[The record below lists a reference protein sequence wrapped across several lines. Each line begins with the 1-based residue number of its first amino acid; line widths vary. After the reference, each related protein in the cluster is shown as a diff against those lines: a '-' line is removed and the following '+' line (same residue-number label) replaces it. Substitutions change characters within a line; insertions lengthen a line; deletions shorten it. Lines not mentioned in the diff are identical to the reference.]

1 MYKIIIPNSVK
12 RDLKKLDKDV
22 ARGIIQQLENL
33 AQNPMLGTTLSGNLS
48 NLRKLNV
55 RRQNTEYRIVYKIVR
70 EHIEIHVIHIG
81 TRENFYD
88 ELRRRL

>member
-12 RDLKKLDKDV
+12 KDLKKLDKAV
-22 ARGIIQQLENL
+22 VRGIIQQLEKL
-33 AQNPMLGTTLSGNLS
+33 ALNPILGIPLSGNLS
-48 NLRKLNV
+48 NFRKLNV
-55 RRQNTEYRIVYKIVR
+55 RQQNTEYRIVYKIVR
-70 EHIEIHVIHIG
+70 EHIEIRVIHIG